1 MLNFKPRATPTQSRE
16 SRPMLQRF
24 LRDRRGAAAVEFA
37 FVAPL
42 MILLYYGIAELTQGM
57 MADRRTSHVA
67 SIIGDLVAQDTQ
79 VTQTEMDDIFNVGK
93 AVVAPFPTATLSMR
107 ITSVRA
113 DASGTPRVVWS
124 QRSGAASALPAL
136 GAGGAVTIPTGLIAA
151 NESVI
156 MADATYV
163 YTSSLG
169 KVMTTPIAFTQK
181 YYLKPRKGSEVL
193 WSTS

>member
-1 MLNFKPRATPTQSRE
+1 MLH
-16 SRPMLQRF
+16 RF

-79 VTQTEMDDIFNVGK
+79 MTQTEMTDVFNVGK
-93 AVVAPFPTATLSMR
+93 AVVAPFPTSTLSMR
-107 ITSVRA
+107 VTSVKA
-113 DASGTPRVVWS
+113 DSGGTPKVVWS
-124 QRSGAASALPAL
+124 KTSGSMSALSGTVSGVPA
-136 GAGGAVTIPTGLIAA
+136 GLIAA

-156 MADATYV
+156 MAEATYV
-163 YTSSLG
+163 YTSAIQ
-169 KVMTTPIAFTQK
+169 KAMPAPVTFTQK

>member
-1 MLNFKPRATPTQSRE
+1 MFLS
-16 SRPMLQRF
+16 F

-42 MILLYYGIAELTQGM
+42 MILLYCGIAELTQGM

-79 VTQTEMDDIFNVGK
+79 VNQTEMNDVFNVGK
-93 AVVAPFPTATLSMR
+93 AVIAPFPTSTLAMR

-113 DASGTPRVVWS
+113 DAGGTPRVIWS
-124 QRSGAASALPAL
+124 QTSGAMTAL
-136 GAGGAVTIPTGLIAA
+136 GAGGAVTVPTGLLAA

-156 MADATYV
+156 MAEATYV
-163 YTSSLG
+163 YSSALQ
-169 KVMTTPIAFTQK
+169 KVMTTPITLSQK

>member
-1 MLNFKPRATPTQSRE
+1 MLN
-16 SRPMLQRF
+16 RF
-24 LRDRRGAAAVEFA
+24 FRDRRGAAAVEFA

-42 MILLYYGIAELTQGM
+42 MILLYCGIAELTQGM

-79 VTQTEMDDIFNVGK
+79 VNQTEMNDVFNVGR
-93 AVVAPFPTATLSMR
+93 AVIAPFPSGKLAMR

-113 DASGTPRVVWS
+113 DAGGTPQVIWS
-124 QRSGAASALPAL
+124 QTSGAMAALKTTDKITLPA
-136 GAGGAVTIPTGLIAA
+136 GLLAA

-156 MADATYV
+156 MAEATYV
-163 YTSSLG
+163 YTSALQT
-169 KVMTTPIAFTQK
+169 VVTTPITLGQK

>member
-1 MLNFKPRATPTQSRE
+1 MLN
-16 SRPMLQRF
+16 RF
-24 LRDRRGAAAVEFA
+24 FRDHRGAAAVEFA

-79 VTQTEMDDIFNVGK
+79 VNQTEINDVFNVGR
-93 AVVAPFPTATLSMR
+93 AVIAPFPTAALSMR

-113 DASGTPRVVWS
+113 DAGGTPRVIWS
-124 QRSGAASALPAL
+124 TASGSMSTL
-136 GAGGAVTIPTGLIAA
+136 GAGGAVSGVPVGLLAA

-156 MADATYV
+156 MAEASYV
-163 YTSSLG
+163 YTSALK
-169 KVMTTPIAFTQK
+169 KVMPAPITLSQK

-193 WSTS
+193 WSAG